1 MQSCPSLVVRCTRVN
16 VVLQELSHWVN
27 TTLLEDSYF
36 WTRLCY
42 WISQSVYLCRCRCC
56 SLPPSVFSQL
66 YRYRNDGMLA
76 SHWWR
81 HAVFIVLELIL
92 DIISMNSCHINLQ
105 ARFFLVFPIDFSNGA
120 LNMIYRHLV
129 VMLPFH
135 IPPKQKLCPMS
146 YNLFITYV
154 NKTFL
159 MNFMT

>member
-1 MQSCPSLVVRCTRVN
+1 
-16 VVLQELSHWVN
+16 
-27 TTLLEDSYF
+27 
-36 WTRLCY
+36 
-42 WISQSVYLCRCRCC
+42 
-56 SLPPSVFSQL
+56 
-66 YRYRNDGMLA
+66 
-76 SHWWR
+76 
-81 HAVFIVLELIL
+81 
-92 DIISMNSCHINLQ
+92 MNSCHINLQ